1 MSNILWLNFFITL
14 EAASRVR
21 PVTFGLLRSAET
33 SCEFHSKT
41 LVERHQ
47 DYTNGQF
54 QLQITSWHCKTMVIW
69 LEILIISTRVG
80 FDFNKQYHFNNQ
92 KVPKLRGKTWRL
104 HTMYNHTPWTYV
116 YTVHMYILYIY
127 IYLEIRQT
135 NFEENT
141 HKHTNMVY
149 HMLETPLVKSTKL
162 RTFFILFP
170 SYTIHSMIQGC
181 QKLCR

>member
-104 HTMYNHTPWTYV
+104 HTMYNHTPWTYI
-116 YTVHMYILYIY
+116 YILYICTYY
-127 IYLEIRQT
+127 IYILKYDKQT
-135 NFEENT
+135 LKKT
-141 HKHTNMVY
+141 HTN
-149 HMLETPLVKSTKL
+149 TPIWCTTCWK
-162 RTFFILFP
+162 
-170 SYTIHSMIQGC
+170 HHW
-181 QKLCR
+181 